1 MKLLIRIVLSVAAF
15 LVASGATYV
24 ALTKWK
30 TAQPAK
36 QEQQD
41 TLEGVSGLNEGEVVA
56 LPQLATLSGDAVDL
70 ASVKEERLLCVF
82 ISNRCPGCTRD
93 AGLWRDLYKET
104 ANRAIAFYL
113 VNVGDE
119 RAEIEKFV
127 AAYELQQLPVLFDP
141 AHKVGPYLRV
151 GFVPQYVLFDHNGRV
166 RHRWD
171 GIQVDKQ
178 FLKTLA
184 KESTKP

>member
-15 LVASGATYV
+15 LAASGATYV
-24 ALTKWK
+24 ALTKWR
-30 TAQPAK
+30 TVQPIK
-36 QEQQD
+36 QQQQD
-41 TLEGVSGLNEGEVVA
+41 TLEGVTGLNEGDTVA
-56 LPQLATLSGDAVDL
+56 LPKLTNLNGDTIDLSSL
-70 ASVKEERLLCVF
+70 KQERLLCVF

-93 AGLWRDLYKET
+93 AGLWRDLYTET
-104 ANRAIAFYL
+104 ANQDIAFYL
-113 VNVGDE
+113 VNVSDE

-127 AAYELQQLPVLFDP
+127 TAYDLQQLPVLFDP
-141 AHKVGPYLRV
+141 AHKVGPYLGI
-151 GFVPQYVLFDHNGRV
+151 GFVPQYILFDNKGRV